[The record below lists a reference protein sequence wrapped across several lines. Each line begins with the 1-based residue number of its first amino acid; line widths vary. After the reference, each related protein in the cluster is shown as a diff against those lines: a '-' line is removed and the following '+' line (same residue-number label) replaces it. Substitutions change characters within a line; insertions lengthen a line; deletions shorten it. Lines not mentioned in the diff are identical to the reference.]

1 MAKVMVCHFCRQ
13 EDPNSGKRD
22 CWGFK
27 AKTTLMCLKTESR
40 PGCLA
45 DNSEMGEEEGL
56 IMQSFISYHN
66 RKPPEGFKQG
76 RKVI

>member
-1 MAKVMVCHFCRQ
+1 
-13 EDPNSGKRD
+13 
-22 CWGFK
+22 
-27 AKTTLMCLKTESR
+27 MCLKTESR